1 MSWTNLP
8 QIEDEID
15 GSIPEPPVYKEP
27 DTKTELVDLAS
38 ESEKPKVYVQKE
50 GEVKKFQERKES
62 GEIKAST
69 PVDIY
74 EPGFRSDMY
83 DAILNFF
90 KEKKKMQHKHAALK
104 EKMGWR

>member
-8 QIEDEID
+8 QIEDDID

-27 DTKTELVDLAS
+27 DTKTEIVDLAT
-38 ESEKPKVYVQKE
+38 EAEKPKTYVPE
-50 GEVKKFQERKES
+50 EKKFKERKES